1 MLFLEE
7 ANVDVEHG
15 QDGNGYEADVA
26 VEGIDLKSQEQG
38 EREREI
44 ETDDSGGVSEDLQ
57 IAASLPR
64 DVPASDGPERSIV

>member
-1 MLFLEE
+1 MTY
-7 ANVDVEHG
+7 H
-15 QDGNGYEADVA
+15 
-26 VEGIDLKSQEQG
+26 GIDLKSPEQG

-64 DVPASDGPERSIV
+64 DVSADDGPERPIA